1 MPLFSSSKQI
11 REIINYL
18 NSLFD
23 PGSEQKI
30 GIYPDGGIAK
40 LAEAIA
46 NAVNKFKEKITE
58 QEKENNQMRATLNSM
73 VEGVIA
79 IDKNKKIISINPA
92 ITKIFDVA
100 KENAEGKQF
109 LEIIRNDE
117 LFEVI
122 TSVLVDGQFI
132 TKELNLFWPIHK
144 IFKISA
150 SPIFENG
157 EINGCVILIYDIT
170 EVRKLETMR
179 SQFVANVS
187 HELKT
192 PLTSIKG
199 FTETLLE
206 GAIDDKEN
214 SRHFIKII
222 HDHAE
227 RLNNLINE
235 LLDLSQIE
243 SGKINLEIT
252 NLPAKSLV
260 DSVSIGFE
268 TQLRKKNITLIN
280 TLPDNLVIAADE
292 KKIKLVLNN
301 LIDNAIKFNKDNGF
315 IKISAEESANEIKI
329 IVEDTG
335 IGIPQKDIDRIF
347 ERFYRVDKGRSR
359 ELGGTGLG
367 LSIAKHIVELHNGKI
382 GAESQETKG
391 SKFWFSLPKP

>member
-1 MPLFSSSKQI
+1 MPLFSSNKPI

-18 NSLFD
+18 GKISEAD
-23 PGSEQKI
+23 SEQKI
-30 GIYPDGGIAK
+30 GIYSDNEIAK
-40 LAEAIA
+40 LAEAITGT
-46 NAVNKFKEKITE
+46 VNRLKEKINE
-58 QEKENNQMRATLNSM
+58 QKKENSQTQAILNSM

-100 KENAEGKQF
+100 KENAEGKPI
-109 LEIIRNDE
+109 LEVIRNDDI
-117 LFEVI
+117 FEVI
-122 TSVLVDGQFI
+122 TSVLTKGEFI

-150 SPIFENG
+150 SPIFENND
-157 EINGCVILIYDIT
+157 INGCVILIYDVT
-170 EVRKLETMR
+170 EVRKLESMR

-199 FTETLLE
+199 FAETLLE
-206 GAIDDKEN
+206 GALDDKEN

-222 HDHAE
+222 HEHAE

-243 SGKINLEIT
+243 SGKTNLEIK
-252 NLPAKSLV
+252 NLPVKSLV
-260 DSVSIGFE
+260 DNIRIGFE
-268 TQLRKKNITLIN
+268 TQLKKKNINFTN
-280 TLPDNLVIAADE
+280 VLPDNLFIAADE
-292 KKIKLVLNN
+292 NKIKLVLNN

-315 IKISAEESANEIKI
+315 IKISAQVQADGIRI
-329 IVEDTG
+329 IIEDSG
-335 IGIPQKDIDRIF
+335 IGIPQEDIDRIF

-359 ELGGTGLG
+359 DLGGTGLG
-367 LSIAKHIVELHNGKI
+367 LSIAKHIIELHSGTI
-382 GAESQETKG
+382 GAESTEGAG
-391 SKFWFSLPKP
+391 SKFWFNLPI